1 MKNFPCNDWLHNKLI
16 RSFALNYDSN
26 GAISQGF
33 VCKCKSSFT
42 GRRCQRRRNECHPN
56 PCQNRGKCVLGNSK
70 SGNYFMEFSFYRNFG
85 PNLISYWMNDL
96 IQMDFYHFQE
106 NNEKITS
113 GFHCECKSGFGGIL
127 CQNGKS
133 DEGKRYRKR

>member
-1 MKNFPCNDWLHNKLI
+1 MTFFLCTTRLYNKLI
-16 RSFALNYDSN
+16 RSFAFDFDSN

-70 SGNYFMEFSFYRNFG
+70 TGNHF
-85 PNLISYWMNDL
+85 W
-96 IQMDFYHFQE
+96 DFPL
-106 NNEKITS
+106 TV
-113 GFHCECKSGFGGIL
+113 IL
-127 CQNGKS
+127 
-133 DEGKRYRKR
+133 